1 MGNPIRVLIV
11 DDSALVRQ
19 ILTKGLSADPD
30 IEVVGAA
37 PDPYAARDMIV
48 RLEPD
53 VMTLDVEMP
62 RMDGVEF
69 LQKLMPQHPMPVVM
83 VSSLTKRGAQI
94 TFDAMSAGAVDFVA
108 KPSADVGRG
117 LPAMMGE
124 LREKIHAASRANME
138 AWKRAKRDSAAAPR
152 MVKTQ
157 RALAESTDKII
168 AIGASTGGTEAVA
181 SVIRSFPPDMPG
193 VVIVQH
199 MPAGYTKRFAAR
211 LDELCA
217 MQVKEAE
224 AGDRVQAGRI
234 LLAPGDHH
242 LRVVRH
248 GGVYRVELGDEDRV
262 CGHRPSVEVLFE
274 SVAREVG
281 PNAVGIILTGMG
293 HDGAGG
299 LLAMREAGAHTVA
312 QDEATS
318 VVFGM
323 PKVAIEKGGAER
335 VAPLDRIASIAAE
348 FLG

>member
-1 MGNPIRVLIV
+1 MGSPIRVLIV

-19 ILTKGLSADPD
+19 LLTRGLSADPD

-37 PDPYAARDMIV
+37 PNPYVARDMIV
-48 RLEPD
+48 RLNPD

-94 TFDAMSAGAVDFVA
+94 TFEAMSAGAVDFVS

-124 LREKIHAASRANME
+124 LREKVHAAARANME
-138 AWKRAKRDSAAAPR
+138 AWKRTNQNSGTPR
-152 MVKTQ
+152 LVTAR
-157 RALAESTDKII
+157 RALAESSDKII

-181 SVIRSFPPDMPG
+181 AVIQSFPPDMPG

-199 MPAGYTKRFAAR
+199 MPAGYTKRFAGR
-211 LDELCA
+211 LDENCA

-234 LLAPGDHH
+234 LLAPGDRH
-242 LRVVRH
+242 LRVVRQ
-248 GGVYRVELGDEDRV
+248 GGVYRVELGEEDRV

-274 SVAREVG
+274 SVAKEVG
-281 PNAVGIILTGMG
+281 PNAIGVILTGMG

-299 LLAMREAGAHTVA
+299 LLAMRNAGAHTVA

-323 PKVAIEKGGAER
+323 PKVAIEKGAAER
-335 VAPLDRIASIAAE
+335 VAALDQIASVAAG